1 MRGGDRRLRAG
12 DNDGGIRR
20 RDEPSKPRSSI
31 VLSGKSLCL
40 GSCWSFH
47 AHTKKIVFSLSACPK
62 KPKEHM
68 NLVEPPEGVPP
79 LPPSFQIVNLEEAL
93 EEAPDVARQLSTN
106 FGRLLGRSGRFV
118 QSQILQ
124 SLWCRRRR
132 RPGLVS
138 DWSGL
143 ERHNIQDG
151 TGTETTGREG
161 GGKRK
166 EKEKGVRAQ

>member
-1 MRGGDRRLRAG
+1 
-12 DNDGGIRR
+12 
-20 RDEPSKPRSSI
+20 
-31 VLSGKSLCL
+31 
-40 GSCWSFH
+40 
-47 AHTKKIVFSLSACPK
+47 
-62 KPKEHM
+62 M